1 MINLWKEFIEVGIL
15 SSFELFFIVVTSA
28 IIVLL
33 LFLIISLEIRIG
45 NIMKE
50 LKKISGN
57 ATEFLKFGLTHF
69 SKRNKK

>member
-1 MINLWKEFIEVGIL
+1 MGIL
-15 SSFELFFIVVTSA
+15 SNFEFFFVVVTS
-28 IIVLL
+28 IIVILL

>member
-1 MINLWKEFIEVGIL
+1 MEIL
-15 SSFELFFIVVTSA
+15 SSFEFYFVVVTSV

-33 LFLIISLEIRIG
+33 LFLIISLEIRMG
-45 NIMKE
+45 VIMEE

-69 SKRNKK
+69 SKRDKK